1 MMSIYS
7 DEVLWQL
14 FLTGPV
20 WDGDLASKTG
30 RDELV
35 DGGYVV
41 RAKGWQTLT
50 KEGMVLALERGFGRR
65 KDSFARQRRSPW
77 PTNETLKHAG
87 LPS

>member
-1 MMSIYS
+1 MSIYS

-20 WDGDLASKTG
+20 WDGDLVSKTG

-35 DGGYVV
+35 DSGHVA

-50 KEGMVLALERGFGRR
+50 KEGMVLAIERGFGRR
-65 KDSFARQRRSPW
+65 KDSYGQIRRSKA
-77 PTNETLKHAG
+77 LMQG
-87 LPS
+87 G

>member
-35 DGGYVV
+35 DDGYVV
-41 RAKGWQTLT
+41 R
-50 KEGMVLALERGFGRR
+50 EPR
-65 KDSFARQRRSPW
+65 
-77 PTNETLKHAG
+77 AG
-87 LPS
+87 KP